1 MGVPDFICSP
11 TEKWPARSTLLPL
24 RVPPWPLPGLSLVA
38 VSLGT
43 VPLADFQPLS
53 SPCVCTWTDVW
64 PQASPSWLAPQIAH
78 PQNKSPSKLSAPRAR
93 WRNAPH
99 TLPRCLHATSPV
111 RPSDTSCSSLAR
123 AWRSEVVS
131 HRWPRTPSPHW
142 IILDSGQQGLR
153 ALVPNHLSHLIATV
167 LGSTFLSKS
176 MNSFSLILKIDY
188 PRMY

>member
-78 PQNKSPSKLSAPRAR
+78 PQNKSPSSCPPPEPGGGTHPIPFLAAFMLHLLCGPQTPPAPASPGRGGLR
-93 WRNAPH
+93 SSP
-99 TLPRCLHATSPV
+99 TGGLEPLPRTG
-111 RPSDTSCSSLAR
+111 SSWTQANR
-123 AWRSEVVS
+123 A
-131 HRWPRTPSPHW
+131 
-142 IILDSGQQGLR
+142 
-153 ALVPNHLSHLIATV
+153 
-167 LGSTFLSKS
+167 
-176 MNSFSLILKIDY
+176 
-188 PRMY
+188 